1 MGINKGFIFMDLLKS
16 NGNEAKDNVPKDI
29 QKIS

>member
-1 MGINKGFIFMDLLKS
+1 MGINKGLVFMDLLKF

-29 QKIS
+29 EDS